1 MYKLCGGG
9 TVGHRR
15 LSTATII
22 FLNTTARHSTMKTR
36 IVTIYWDAEK
46 DLTTYEW
53 SPDFKYLHKIE
64 KLDTLQDAIRGLSEE
79 YDKELKN
86 E

>member
-1 MYKLCGGG
+1 
-9 TVGHRR
+9 
-15 LSTATII
+15 
-22 FLNTTARHSTMKTR
+22 MKTR
-36 IVTIYWDAEK
+36 VVTIYWDAEK

-53 SPDFKYLHKIE
+53 SPDFKYLHRIE
-64 KLDTLQDAIRGLSEE
+64 KLDTLQDAIRDLSEE

>member
-1 MYKLCGGG
+1 
-9 TVGHRR
+9 
-15 LSTATII
+15 
-22 FLNTTARHSTMKTR
+22 MKTR
-36 IVTIYWDAEK
+36 VVTIYWDAEK

-53 SPDFKYLHKIE
+53 SPNFKQSDRIT
-64 KLDTLQDAIRGLSEE
+64 KLDTLQDAIHDLSEE